1 MRLSSSPA
9 SPFGRMIKI
18 AAHVVGVMD
27 QITVVATET
36 SDPDDPVRKL
46 NPLGKIPVLVAD
58 DMALYDSR
66 VILEYLDHRAGGGK
80 IIPAD
85 PARRFDVLT
94 RNARINGVLD
104 AAILVVYE
112 SRFRPEEMRV
122 ESFVEYQ
129 RDKIRRSLDAIAK
142 DTAAYQNGAM
152 PDIAE
157 IGLACALDYLDFR
170 KQLNWRD
177 HCPEMEAWITSFA
190 AATPGYH
197 DTLPPEI
204 DMAPWRV
211 R

>member
-1 MRLSSSPA
+1 MRLCSAPA
-9 SPFGRMIKI
+9 SPFGRMVKI
-18 AAHVVGVMD
+18 AAHVLGIMD
-27 QITVVATET
+27 QITVVPTET
-36 SDPDDPVRKL
+36 TDPDDPVRKI
-46 NPLGKIPVLVAD
+46 NPLGKIPVLIVGDQAV
-58 DMALYDSR
+58 YDSR
-66 VILEYLDHRAGGGK
+66 VILEYMDHHAGGDK

-85 PARRFDVLT
+85 PVRRFDVLT
-94 RNARINGVLD
+94 RNARINGILD
-104 AAILVVYE
+104 AAILIVYE

-129 RDKIRRSLDAIAK
+129 RDKIRRSLDVIAK
-142 DTAAYQNGAM
+142 DTSDYGNGAM

-157 IGLACALDYLDFR
+157 IGLACSLDYLDFR

-177 HCPEMEAWITSFA
+177 HCPDMEAWITSFA

-204 DMAPWRV
+204 DMTPWRK

>member
-1 MRLSSSPA
+1 
-9 SPFGRMIKI
+9 
-18 AAHVVGVMD
+18 
-27 QITVVATET
+27 
-36 SDPDDPVRKL
+36 
-46 NPLGKIPVLVAD
+46 
-58 DMALYDSR
+58 
-66 VILEYLDHRAGGGK
+66 
-80 IIPAD
+80 
-85 PARRFDVLT
+85 
-94 RNARINGVLD
+94 
-104 AAILVVYE
+104 
-112 SRFRPEEMRV
+112 EMWV

-204 DMAPWRV
+204 DMAPGRV